1 MLREQVVNLWPPLH
15 AFEWPEWLDSRIVPN
30 GIKSISLSQTVSGL
44 SAFET
49 FQPNPGP
56 LSGYFWTLSISFTC
70 KLTTNRSMPLPK
82 SPGRAKPVA
91 DFRHPQSLSSVSLS
105 HPNQFSKWSH
115 FGFALYANF
124 GICLELW
131 YCWETWLCDSLRIIA
146 ECSAYARWGLCVE
159 RPQVG
164 NRALSSERW
173 PEWQWSVC
181 DKTRR

>member
-1 MLREQVVNLWPPLH
+1 MASKASPWAKQFLDFPHLKLFNLIQDLYLDT
-15 AFEWPEWLDSRIVPN
+15 FEPRASA
-30 GIKSISLSQTVSGL
+30 SLVS
-44 SAFET
+44 
-49 FQPNPGP
+49 
-56 LSGYFWTLSISFTC
+56 
-70 KLTTNRSMPLPK
+70 LTTNRSMPLPK